1 MKNRMFPVS
10 PANELKVLSSLLIY
24 LESEIRMKNSRF
36 SKFFR
41 VASIRMKISPFT
53 RKLVLKDN
61 IVFSSL
67 MSSKNKPVRPRTTQ
81 TNHQLKV
88 KIMELFLTQTCQFQI

>member
-1 MKNRMFPVS
+1 MS
-10 PANELKVLSSLLIY
+10 PANELKALSSLLIY
-24 LESEIRMKNSRF
+24 RESEIRLKNSRF

-41 VASIRMKISPFT
+41 VASIRTKISRFT

-67 MSSKNKPVRPRTTQ
+67 MSSKNKRVRPRKIQ

-88 KIMELFLTQTCQFQI
+88 KIMGSFLTQTCQLQI